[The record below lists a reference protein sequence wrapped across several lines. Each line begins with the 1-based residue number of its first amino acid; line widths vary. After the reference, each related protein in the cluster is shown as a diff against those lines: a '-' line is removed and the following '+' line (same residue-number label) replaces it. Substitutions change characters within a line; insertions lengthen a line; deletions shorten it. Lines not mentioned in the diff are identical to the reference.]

1 MTEEEFMQLLARQ
14 VQAEVERQLPSV
26 VAKVLQAEEER
37 RWRRRRTLLSELKD
51 LAERLAGLDP
61 PALPDTP

>member
-26 VAKVLQAEEER
+26 VTKVLRAEEER
-37 RWRRRRTLLSELKD
+37 RWRHRQTLLWELKD
-51 LAERLAGLDP
+51 LQRLADLDP
-61 PALPDTP
+61 AALPEKP